1 MYNLNVLELPLYG
14 VNLIEASAGT
24 GKTYTLIIIYLR
36 LLLCLGSKSD
46 FSRPLTVKEILVV
59 TFTQSA
65 AQELRHRIRENI
77 RQFRLDCIRGYSSN
91 FLFYKLLSKISNM
104 SLAINQLFEAEKK
117 IDQASIFTIH
127 SFCQNILNHNTIE
140 LNMLFNTNIIDNET
154 TLYQQVCTDF
164 WRQNFYVLPL
174 NIVSLIKEYW
184 NDPNALLND
193 IFPYIYGS
201 RPNFNNYDAHE
212 EKKNIV
218 TYYEKILIYIN
229 SVKKK
234 WCENENSIT
243 VVINAYN
250 INHRIYNKTNLMR
263 WINIIN
269 RWATQP
275 TINHT
280 IPNELKRF
288 RETELKIHNDHRFSY
303 MYSLFHTIEKLYRQ
317 LSLFKELI
325 FNIAINEVSN
335 NLNDT
340 RHSRS
345 EITFNDLVN
354 VLVTSLIKDKE
365 NKLSYTIRARYPV
378 TIIDEFQDTDQQQFK
393 IFHILYNNY
402 LENGLILIG
411 DPKQSIYAFRGAD
424 VFAYM
429 KIRRTIYNRYNLN
442 INWRSSSSI
451 VNAINQLFQFIPNPF
466 IFEDIP
472 FIPSVAASR
481 NSMYRFVINNQL
493 QTAMCFWVHPDNLIT
508 IDNYKKAMAREC
520 ATVLCNLL
528 HEIYNETAWLEDG
541 KHKRKLKISD
551 IVVLVRNHEEASFIR
566 AALSQVNISTV
577 FLSNHKNIFET
588 VESYELLLLL
598 KAILFP
604 KRHIICTALTT
615 IFFGLNSAEIEK
627 INNSESKWEKILE
640 EFFEYYSIW
649 KKKGVYLMI
658 QKIIFSYKVPEKLL
672 STQRGEISLVN
683 ILHLGEL
690 LQNVSIQLQD
700 EYSLIEW
707 LTLKITQPKNKRASD
722 QTLRLGNDYQ
732 SIKIS
737 TIHKSKG
744 LEFPLIFLPFAADFN
759 YKKNYFF
766 HDRKSYETYFD
777 FNISKSNLILADE
790 ERLAEDLRLLYV
802 AITRSIYHCSIGI
815 GSIVRRYK
823 KQSSINDLHHSAVGY
838 LIQKKSP
845 GNIETLKKNLKK
857 LSVCS
862 NGDISFRVIPQFQKL
877 DSYAPSIVSNQFLS
891 VKKWEVSANYIP
903 WNITSFST
911 LKNTSVDTCLGFQKQ
926 LDINKDIQ
934 LRGKNILLTPH
945 TFPKGKV
952 CGSFFHSIFEVLDFR
967 KFVDMKWL
975 RIHMERYN
983 IDPIWRYVIRE
994 WIYII
999 LNTPL
1004 DNENFTLS
1012 QIIDKNKKAEFKF
1025 YLPINTHLMP
1035 QELDRLCKCYDP
1047 LSRRSESLDFL
1058 GLTGMLQGF
1067 IDLIFYWNHRYYL
1080 LDYKT
1085 NWLGTNNNSYICSK
1099 IEQEMVKHHYEL
1111 QYQLYTLALHRF
1123 LRSKLVSYDYEKD
1136 FGGVYYLFIRGM
1148 DGTSFSNGIYFFRPL
1163 SIFVSKLDSLFSGE
1177 QSK

>member
-14 VNLIEASAGT
+14 MHLIEASAGT

-65 AQELRHRIRENI
+65 VQELRYRIRENI
-77 RQFRLDCIRGYSSN
+77 RQFRLDCIRGCSSN
-91 FLFYKLLSKISNM
+91 FLFSKLLSKICNM
-104 SLAINQLFEAEKK
+104 SLAINQLSEAEKR
-117 IDQASIFTIH
+117 INQASIFTIH
-127 SFCQNILNHNTIE
+127 SFCQNILNRNTIE

-201 RPNFNNYDAHE
+201 RPNFYDYDEYE
-212 EKKNIV
+212 EKKNII
-218 TYYEKILIYIN
+218 TYYEQILIYIN

-234 WCENENSIT
+234 WRENESSII

-250 INHRIYNKTNLMR
+250 INRRVYNKKNLMR
-263 WINIIN
+263 WISIIN
-269 RWATQP
+269 QWAEQL
-275 TINHT
+275 TINHI

-288 RETELKIHNDHRFSY
+288 RETELKVHNDHRFSHVY
-303 MYSLFHTIEKLYRQ
+303 FLFHTIEKLYKQ
-317 LSLFKELI
+317 LSLFKALI
-325 FNIAINEVSN
+325 FNIAINEVRN

-340 RHSRS
+340 QNLRS
-345 EITFNDLVN
+345 DITFNDLIN

-365 NKLSYTIRARYPV
+365 NKLACIIRASYPV
-378 TIIDEFQDTDQQQFK
+378 AIIDEFQDTDQQQFK
-393 IFHILYNNY
+393 IFYILYNNY
-402 LENGLILIG
+402 SENGLILIG

-424 VFAYM
+424 IFAYM
-429 KIRRTIYNRYNLN
+429 KIRRTVYNKYNLN
-442 INWRSSSSI
+442 INWRSSSGI
-451 VNAINQLFQFIPNPF
+451 VNAVNKLFQFIPNPF
-466 IFEDIP
+466 VFEDIP
-472 FIPSVAASR
+472 FIPSVAASK
-481 NSMYRFVINNQL
+481 NSMYRFVLNNQL
-493 QTAMCFWVHPDNLIT
+493 QTSMCFWVHPDNLIT
-508 IDNYKKAMAREC
+508 IDDYKQAMAREC
-520 ATVLCNLL
+520 AVVLCNLL
-528 HEIYNETAWLEDG
+528 HEIHNGTAWLEDE

-551 IVVLVRNHEEASFIR
+551 IAVLVRSHEEASLIR

-577 FLSNHKNIFET
+577 FLSDPKSIFET
-588 VESYELLLLL
+588 IESYELLLLL
-598 KAILFP
+598 RAILFP

-615 IFFGLNSAEIEK
+615 VFFGLNATEIEK
-627 INNSESKWEKILE
+627 INNNESKWEQILE
-640 EFFEYYSIW
+640 EFVEYYSIW
-649 KKKGVYLMI
+649 KKQGVYLMI
-658 QKIIFSYKVPEKLL
+658 QKIIFFYKVPEKLL
-672 STQRGEISLVN
+672 SIQRGEISLVN

-700 EYSLIEW
+700 EYALIEW
-707 LTLKITQPKNKRASD
+707 LILKTTQPKNKRVSD
-722 QTLRLGNDYQ
+722 QTLRLGNNYQ

-759 YKKNYFF
+759 YKKNNLF
-766 HDRKSYETYFD
+766 HDRKSYESYLD
-777 FNISKSNLILADE
+777 FNVSGLNSILADE
-790 ERLAEDLRLLYV
+790 ERLSEDLRLLYV
-802 AITRSIYHCSIGI
+802 AMTRSIYHCSIGI
-815 GSIVRRYK
+815 GSVIRRYK
-823 KQSSINDLHHSAVGY
+823 KKSNINDLHHSALGY
-838 LIQKKSP
+838 LIQKKTS
-845 GNIETLKKNLKK
+845 GNVETLKKNLKR

-862 NGDISFRVIPQFQKL
+862 NGDISFRVIPHFQKTCA
-877 DSYAPSIVSNQFLS
+877 YVPSIISNQFLS
-891 VKKWEVSANYIP
+891 AKKWKVSSNYTP
-903 WNITSFST
+903 WSMTSFSA
-911 LKNTSVDTCLGFQKQ
+911 LKNSAVETYLDYQKQ
-926 LDINKDIQ
+926 LGTNKDTQ
-934 LRGKNILLTPH
+934 FQKNDILLTPH

-952 CGSFFHSIFEVLDFR
+952 CGRFFHSIFEILDFK
-967 KFVDMKWL
+967 KFLDMKWL

-983 IDPIWRYVIRE
+983 IDPIWKYLIRE

-1004 DNENFTLS
+1004 DNENLTLS
-1012 QIIDKNKKAEFKF
+1012 QIIDENKKTEFKF
-1025 YLPINTHLMP
+1025 YLPINTYLTP
-1035 QELDRLCKCYDP
+1035 QELDCLCKYYDP

-1085 NWLGTNNNSYICSK
+1085 NWLGINNNSYVCSK
-1099 IEQEMVKHHYEL
+1099 IEQEMIKCRYEL

-1123 LRSKLVSYDYEKD
+1123 LRNKLISYDYEKD

-1148 DGTSFSNGIYFFRPL
+1148 DGTPFSNGIYFTRPL
-1163 SIFVSKLDSLFSGE
+1163 SIFISKLDDLFSRG
-1177 QSK
+1177 